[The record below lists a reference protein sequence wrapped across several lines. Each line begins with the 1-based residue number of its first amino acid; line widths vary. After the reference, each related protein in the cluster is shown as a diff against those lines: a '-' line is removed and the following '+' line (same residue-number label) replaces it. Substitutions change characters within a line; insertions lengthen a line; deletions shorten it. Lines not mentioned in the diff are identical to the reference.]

1 MKRKPSTGTTT
12 LWYKLITSF
21 ENIHLCD
28 KGPNSDHGVG
38 VWPSDSAPLL
48 LLDRAAHLDK
58 GLQLEK
64 SSQLEIFSNLTG
76 LPTLVILA
84 LWYWIHEWRSTMV
97 KGKRRLKRS
106 QMLMKVTLADQR
118 CFNVVP
124 L

>member
-48 LLDRAAHLDK
+48 FLDGAAHLDK

-106 QMLMKVTLADQR
+106 QMLMKVTLAGQR
-118 CFNVVP
+118 
-124 L
+124 

>member
-1 MKRKPSTGTTT
+1 MG
-12 LWYKLITSF
+12 I
-21 ENIHLCD
+21 
-28 KGPNSDHGVG
+28 
-38 VWPSDSAPLL
+38 WPSDSAPLP

-64 SSQLEIFSNLTG
+64 SSQLEKFPNLTG

-97 KGKRRLKRS
+97 KGKRRLKSS

-118 CFNVVP
+118 
-124 L
+124 